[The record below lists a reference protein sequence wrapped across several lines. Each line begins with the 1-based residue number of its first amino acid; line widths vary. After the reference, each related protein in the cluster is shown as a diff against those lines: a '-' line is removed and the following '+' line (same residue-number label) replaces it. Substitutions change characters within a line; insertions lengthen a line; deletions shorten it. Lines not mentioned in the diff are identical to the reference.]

1 MNDNQFTLKHFC
13 IDYINHSTRF
23 KAGISWNQLTP
34 ESGLLLLVCAKPT
47 ARPICLQ
54 AAFLL
59 PISLT
64 NPLSQWNHFR
74 RLSWGLYKVDPIT
87 LYCSLWSLFRSRI
100 RQDYFRFGRERRSHV
115 RWLNALADLDQSPLL
130 LPFYPGLW
138 DSQSSLEMAKAV
150 CHLSIWI
157 CVTTILSM
165 DLLIWSVH
173 SLHFTCSLV

>member
-34 ESGLLLLVCAKPT
+34 ESGLLLLVCAKPS

-74 RLSWGLYKVDPIT
+74 RLSWGLYKVYPIT

-100 RQDYFRFGRERRSHV
+100 RKYYFWLWRERSHV
-115 RWLNALADLDQSPLL
+115 RRLDALADLDQSPLL

-150 CHLSIWI
+150 CHLLVSVDVIGWEDRGFPGKV
-157 CVTTILSM
+157 VTS
-165 DLLIWSVH
+165 
-173 SLHFTCSLV
+173 

>member
-74 RLSWGLYKVDPIT
+74 RLSWGLYKVYPIT

-100 RQDYFRFGRERRSHV
+100 RKYYFWLWRERSHV
-115 RWLNALADLDQSPLL
+115 RRLDALADLDQSPLL

-150 CHLSIWI
+150 CHLLVSVDVIGWEDRGFPGKV
-157 CVTTILSM
+157 VTS
-165 DLLIWSVH
+165 
-173 SLHFTCSLV
+173 

>member
-74 RLSWGLYKVDPIT
+74 RLSWGFYKVDPIT

-100 RQDYFRFGRERRSHV
+100 RKYYFWLWRGRSHV
-115 RWLNALADLDQSPLL
+115 RRLDALADLDQSPLL
-130 LPFYPGLW
+130 LPFCPGLW

-150 CHLSIWI
+150 CHLLVSVDVIGWEDRGFLGKV
-157 CVTTILSM
+157 VTS
-165 DLLIWSVH
+165 
-173 SLHFTCSLV
+173 

>member
-64 NPLSQWNHFR
+64 TPPFSQWNHLWF
-74 RLSWGLYKVDPIT
+74 LFCGFQKVDPVP
-87 LYCSLWSLFRSRI
+87 LYCSLWSFFRSRI
-100 RQDYFRFGRERRSHV
+100 RKDYFRLGRERRSHV
-115 RWLNALADLDQSPLL
+115 SRLDALADLDQSPLL

-150 CHLSIWI
+150 CHLLVSVDVIGWEDRGFPGKV
-157 CVTTILSM
+157 VTS
-165 DLLIWSVH
+165 
-173 SLHFTCSLV
+173 